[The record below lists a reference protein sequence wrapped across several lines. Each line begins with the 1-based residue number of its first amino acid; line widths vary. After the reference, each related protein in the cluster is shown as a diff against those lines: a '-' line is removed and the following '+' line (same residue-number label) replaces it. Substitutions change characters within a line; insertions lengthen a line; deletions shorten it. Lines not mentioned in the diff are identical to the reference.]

1 MQDFLNF
8 IGFINDQLHTQRMPR
23 LESLLMPAS
32 FSDIVSEFVASRL
45 PAHCPDLVRN
55 RHHNGRPDLLPKG
68 FYADDAVLNGQ
79 EGIGS
84 HLSRVRIWQ
93 PKIGH
98 SQDVQPQADVR
109 SQPVSRARAMPSC
122 SQIGS
127 IASERHSKSVNC
139 SVRAA
144 RRGIALR
151 LI

>member
-79 EGIGS
+79 EGSVHICRVCVSGS
-84 HLSRVRIWQ
+84 RRLVILRTFSRK
-93 PKIGH
+93 PTYDH
-98 SQDVQPQADVR
+98 SQCHAHGLCQAALKLALSPLNVT
-109 SQPVSRARAMPSC
+109 PRA
-122 SQIGS
+122 
-127 IASERHSKSVNC
+127 
-139 SVRAA
+139 
-144 RRGIALR
+144 
-151 LI
+151 